1 MEPFT
6 VFFAFVA
13 GVLSFLNPC
22 VLPLLPIVFATAA
35 STHRLGSVA
44 MTTGLIVSFMAFGM
58 FVAVLGFSL
67 GYDGI
72 SLQTVAAIMLVAI
85 GLVLMAPPL
94 QARLALAAAPIVNR
108 ADRYIGEFATG
119 GLTGQFGLGVLLGIV
134 WTPCVGPTLGAASVL
149 AAQGRDLGG
158 VAATMSVFALGA
170 ALPLVLFGLAS
181 RRAVT
186 VWQGHLLSVA
196 GRAKTAFGIVLVLT
210 GVLILTG
217 YDKRLEAALLSTSP
231 GWLSDVTT
239 RF

>member
-149 AAQGRDLGG
+149 AA
-158 VAATMSVFALGA
+158 
-170 ALPLVLFGLAS
+170 
-181 RRAVT
+181 
-186 VWQGHLLSVA
+186 
-196 GRAKTAFGIVLVLT
+196 
-210 GVLILTG
+210 
-217 YDKRLEAALLSTSP
+217 
-231 GWLSDVTT
+231 
-239 RF
+239 